1 MKNLLLQTLMADRP
15 VKPAS
20 IAASRLANRFLDFD
34 WHENIAASVR
44 PGASESGK
52 ILVPLSLEGNSAAS
66 LAVANELARVS
77 GAQIVLLH
85 VVQLN
90 IAGEERGIH
99 RARLLEELCRE
110 AELELTRLARSLGG
124 HVTTGVVVEAGRPAE
139 VIVETARR
147 VEAGGIVLCLKTY
160 PRWLKWFHRQTALR
174 VARLAACTVC
184 LVTPGRRPAAKSAGL
199 FQNNRPNFLSQLVKD
214 RGSYF
219 KSASA

>member
-1 MKNLLLQTLMADRP
+1 MKHLLLQTLMAARP
-15 VKPAS
+15 VNLAMVD
-20 IAASRLANRFLDFD
+20 AARAVNRFSNFGR
-34 WHENIAASVR
+34 HENDAACVR
-44 PGASESGK
+44 TRAPESRK
-52 ILVPLSLEGNSAAS
+52 ILVPLSLEGNAGAS
-66 LAVANELARVS
+66 LAIAEELARES
-77 GAQIVLLH
+77 GAQMVLLH

-124 HVTTGVVVEAGRPAE
+124 HVQTGVVVEAGRPAD

-147 VEAGGIVLCLKTY
+147 LGAGGIVLCLKTY

-174 VARLAACTVC
+174 VARQAACTVC

-199 FQNNRPNFLSQLVKD
+199 FQKTRPGLLTQLLKD